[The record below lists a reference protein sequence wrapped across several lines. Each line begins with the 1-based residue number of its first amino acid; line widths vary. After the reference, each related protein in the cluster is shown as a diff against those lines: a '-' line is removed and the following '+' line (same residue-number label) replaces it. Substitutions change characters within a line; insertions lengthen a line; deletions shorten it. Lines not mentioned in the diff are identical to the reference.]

1 MGGPLHFVDVAIK
14 LIFFYKNTNNTKKVF
29 MSTGAE
35 TTILSVVTAIG
46 AVSTPII
53 VLILSA
59 VGWKYRQSI
68 ERRIKMDEVM
78 RDDRISVYNDILDPF
93 IMLLM
98 TEEAWQRDKKNKN
111 IDKDKLAVDR
121 MLSIEYR
128 RYSFKLSLVGSDGVV
143 LAFNNLMQ
151 YVYNMSEI
159 ENAKPYDLMIL
170 LGSLLLEIR
179 KSMGNDA
186 TVIDSWGMLDWF
198 ITDARKIKNEYLQ
211 S

>member
-1 MGGPLHFVDVAIK
+1 
-14 LIFFYKNTNNTKKVF
+14 